1 MRVIN
6 EINAKKIEHLKY
18 DIKYMQDK
26 EPAKILFEDEKR
38 AFYISGLFK
47 PENIYD
53 CFVIFAAGTLCNA
66 FVKKEYAPKEVKH
79 SYAFKGFLDA
89 QVNRL
94 LKNPVEDVKIY
105 HSAEFSVV
113 DICGLKFSYHG
124 LGDKNNMSNCTKNQ
138 ANKIWE
144 EDGLRLTACA
154 KELFDNAKKFVADG
168 KVSSNNKKVFE
179 IIESKLVNASIQESK
194 QIVKEILEDK
204 EIW

>member
-1 MRVIN
+1 MKTIN
-6 EINAKKIEHLKY
+6 EINSKKIEHLKY
-18 DIKYMQDK
+18 DIKQMQNR
-26 EPAKILFEDEKR
+26 EPAKILFEDEKL

-53 CFVIFAAGTLCNA
+53 CFVIFSAGALCNA
-66 FVKKEYAPKEVKH
+66 FVKKDYAPKEVKH

-89 QVNRL
+89 QVDRL
-94 LKNPVEDVKIY
+94 LKKPIEDVNIY

-138 ANKIWE
+138 ANKVWE

-154 KELFDNAKKFVADG
+154 KELFENAKKFIDDG
-168 KVSSNNKKVFE
+168 KVSPKNKKVFE
-179 IIESKLVNASIQESK
+179 SISTKLVNANLQESK
-194 QIVKEILEDK
+194 KIVQDILQEKEI
-204 EIW
+204 

>member
-1 MRVIN
+1 MRKIHEIN
-6 EINAKKIEHLKY
+6 EKSIENLKY
-18 DIKYMQDK
+18 DIKRMQK
-26 EPAKILFEDEKR
+26 NNPTIILFDDEKL

-53 CFVIFAAGTLCNA
+53 CFVIFASGTICNA

-89 QVNRL
+89 QVEKL
-94 LKNPVEDVKIY
+94 LKNPVDGVKIF

-124 LGDKNNMSNCTKNQ
+124 LGDKNYVANATKNQ

-144 EDGLRLTACA
+144 QDGLRLTACA
-154 KELFDNAKKFVADG
+154 KELFDNAKRFIEDG
-168 KVSSNNKKVFE
+168 KVSAKNKKVFE
-179 IIESKLVNASIQESK
+179 IISTKLVKSSLEESRK
-194 QIVKEILEDK
+194 IVKDILQEK
-204 EIW
+204 EI

>member
-1 MRVIN
+1 MRTIN
-6 EINAKKIEHLKY
+6 EINSKKIEHLKC
-18 DIKYMQDK
+18 DIKQMQDK

-53 CFVIFAAGTLCNA
+53 CFVIFAAGALCNA

-94 LKNPVEDVKIY
+94 LKRPVEDVKIY

-113 DICGLKFSYHG
+113 DVCGLKFSYHG
-124 LGDKNNMSNCTKNQ
+124 LGDKNNMANCTKNQ

-144 EDGLRLTACA
+144 EDGLRLTACS

-168 KVSSNNKKVFE
+168 KVSPNNKKVFE
-179 IIESKLVNASIQESK
+179 IIESKLVNASVQESK

-204 EIW
+204 EI

>member
-1 MRVIN
+1 MRKIYEIN
-6 EINAKKIEHLKY
+6 EKSIENLKY
-18 DIKYMQDK
+18 DIKRMQNNN
-26 EPAKILFEDEKR
+26 PTRILFDDEKL

-53 CFVIFAAGTLCNA
+53 CFVIFASGTICNA

-89 QVNRL
+89 QVEKL
-94 LKNPVEDVKIY
+94 LKNPVDGVKIF

-124 LGDKNNMSNCTKNQ
+124 LGDKNYVANATKNQ

-144 EDGLRLTACA
+144 QDGLRLTACA
-154 KELFDNAKKFVADG
+154 KELFDNAKRFIEDG
-168 KVSSNNKKVFE
+168 KVSAKNKKVFE
-179 IIESKLVNASIQESK
+179 IISTKLVKSSMEESRK
-194 QIVKEILEDK
+194 IVKDILQEK
-204 EIW
+204 EI